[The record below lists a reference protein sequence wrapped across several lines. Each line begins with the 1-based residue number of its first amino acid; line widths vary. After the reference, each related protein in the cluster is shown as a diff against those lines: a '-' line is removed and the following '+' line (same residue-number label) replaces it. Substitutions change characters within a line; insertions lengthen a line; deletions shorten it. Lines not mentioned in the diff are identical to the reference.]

1 MHPLFALL
9 ATQPQLLVEHALAYS
24 ALIHQ
29 ELGVT
34 YAAWRHQTVLRAV
47 ALGCAG
53 VAWVLGGVALM
64 LWAVMPVALVHA
76 AWILLAMPLLPLAV
90 AAVCLWQA
98 RGLGTGNSFARLTR
112 QIEDDMA
119 MLRATGSP

>member
-9 ATQPQLLVEHALAYS
+9 ATQPQLLLEHALAYS

-29 ELGVT
+29 ELGAG
-34 YAAWRHQTVLRAV
+34 YAAWRRQTVLRAT
-47 ALGCAG
+47 ALCCAA

-64 LWAVMPVALVHA
+64 LWAVTPVALVHA
-76 AWILLAMPLLPLAV
+76 PWALWAMPLSPLALAV
-90 AAVCLWQA
+90 VCLWLA
-98 RGLGTGNSFARLTR
+98 RGSDTGNALARLTR
-112 QIEDDMA
+112 QIEDDLA

>member
-24 ALIHQ
+24 ALINQ

-34 YAAWRHQTVLRAV
+34 YAVWRHQTLLRAA
-47 ALGCAG
+47 ALSCTV

-64 LWAVMPVALVHA
+64 LWAATPVALIHA
-76 AWILLAMPLLPLAV
+76 PWALFVMPLLPLAV

-98 RGLGTGNSFARLTR
+98 RRSGAGNTFNRLTQ
-112 QIEDDMA
+112 QIEDDLA